1 MENLKVKI
9 EKEIS
14 MEILENIFVTAIEG
28 GSNYWYTINESAYK
42 AVKRTII
49 GEAFSTSLFKCVCQ
63 IGMTVPINDAED
75 EEEVLGYLDYSKF
88 NERIQKMYAKGDGW
102 AMDVEVEGNG
112 DANSSDVVFQY
123 LVMGDLVFG

>member
-14 MEILENIFVTAIEG
+14 MEALENIFVTALEG
-28 GSNYWYTINESAYK
+28 GSNYWYTISNSAYK

-63 IGMTVPINDAED
+63 VGMVIPINDAED
-75 EEEVLGYLDYSKF
+75 EEEVLGHLDFSKF
-88 NERIQKMYAKGDGW
+88 SERIQKMYANGDGW
-102 AMDVEVEGNG
+102 AMDLELDDSG